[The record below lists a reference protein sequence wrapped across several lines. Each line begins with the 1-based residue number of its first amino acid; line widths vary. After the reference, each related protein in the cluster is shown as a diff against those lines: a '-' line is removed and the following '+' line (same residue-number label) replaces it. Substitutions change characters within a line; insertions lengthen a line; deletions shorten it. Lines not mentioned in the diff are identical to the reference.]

1 MLKELND
8 KKTTLREQ
16 SEESKNKRNDL
27 NAQASVLASK
37 RNDLNKRTKDLINE
51 AQEFKKLR
59 DENNEQVK
67 VQKAQRDEIN
77 AKANAIFS
85 KADAI
90 RKENNL
96 DGPSVHDI
104 RKDIDRLEFSQQTEV
119 MTTSKERELVSKITE
134 LQKLYHSKKAQ
145 IDGNT
150 ELKTIL
156 EEAQAIRD
164 EASTFHTA
172 LSDYAQKAQESHDQ
186 MIATFK
192 EADTIRAE
200 SDKAHKEFVKVQEE
214 ADEHHKKFIAAQK
227 EIRDIDKEVRKLRK
241 TDTDIRRD
249 SVRADAKRD
258 AEDIF
263 DKFKSG
269 EKLTMENL
277 MTLQKSGL
285 L

>member
-27 NAQASVLASK
+27 NAQASILATK

-59 DENNEQVK
+59 DENNEKVK
-67 VQKAQRDEIN
+67 ECKEQRDEIN
-77 AKANAIFS
+77 SRANAIFA
-85 KADAI
+85 KAEAL
-90 RKENNL
+90 RKDNNL
-96 DGPSVHDI
+96 GGPSMKDI

-119 MTTSKERELVSKITE
+119 MTTSKERELVGKITE
-134 LQKLYHSKKAQ
+134 LQKLYNSKKAE
-145 IDGNT
+145 IDDNT
-150 ELKTIL
+150 ELKTVL
-156 EEAQAIRD
+156 DEAQAIRD
-164 EASTFHTA
+164 EASIFHTT
-172 LSDYAQKAQESHDQ
+172 LSEYAQKAQESHDK
-186 MIATFK
+186 MISTFK
-192 EADTIRAE
+192 EADTVRAE
-200 SDKAHKEFVKVQEE
+200 SDAAHKEFVKVQEE

-241 TDTDIRRD
+241 NETDSRKDG
-249 SVRADAKRD
+249 VREDAKKD

-277 MTLQKSGL
+277 MTLQRSGL

>member
-1 MLKELND
+1 MLKELNN
-8 KKTTLREQ
+8 KKTILREQ

-37 RNDLNKRTKDLINE
+37 RNELNKRTKDLINE
-51 AQEFKKLR
+51 AQEYKKLR
-59 DENNEQVK
+59 DENNEKVK
-67 VQKAQRDEIN
+67 EHKAQRDEIN

-90 RKENNL
+90 RKDHNL
-96 DGPSVHDI
+96 DGPSIHDI

-134 LQKLYHSKKAQ
+134 LQKLYKAKKVQ

-150 ELKTIL
+150 ELKAFL

-172 LSDYAQKAQESHDQ
+172 LSDFAQKAQESHDK
-186 MIATFK
+186 MISTFK
-192 EADTIRAE
+192 EADVVRAE
-200 SDKAHKEFVKVQEE
+200 SDKAHKDFVKVQEE

-227 EIRDIDKEVRKLRK
+227 EMRDIDKEIRKLRK
-241 TDTDIRRD
+241 TDTVTRRD
-249 SVRADAKRD
+249 SVRADAKKD